1 MALSEYFATL
11 PFKPQSGPDKITY
24 EERPD
29 VVGPTEKRV
38 GRFVPNKI
46 VRGPDVAVIN
56 DFAKNPGS
64 LVDLPGLPGDDMTA
78 LKRALAKPMGE
89 PVMVD
94 FLAGPRLKNLS
105 FDRPINSLADLVAA
119 ENMRR
124 QEERGLEFRTA
135 LLEQG
140 LTAEDVR
147 AAEVEQRVQEI
158 KDARERKRARLGEFG
173 MAQQRALRRGEIR
186 PEDVVRGRYGISM
199 TEAAAEAFGRA
210 RGFAPEEMR
219 FESGRLAVPTLPLPR
234 RRSFPGRTP
243 QTPQTPLSV
252 VSGGTG
258 DPGDIARAMG
268 PAASVY
274 AAAVPPA
281 GGAGARSDDPFS
293 GMTSVR
299 DIIDRFTVSS
309 GRPPRGKFG
318 FNAFM
323 IEKSRQLGAM
333 YPAGIPR
340 PVPEAANLEAAK
352 RAVRTL
358 QQMLG

>member
-38 GRFVPNKI
+38 GRFVPTKI

-124 QEERGLEFRTA
+124 EEERGLEFRTA

-147 AAEVEQRVQEI
+147 AAEVEQRIQRI
-158 KDARERKRARLGEFG
+158 KEARERKRQGLTEFAR
-173 MAQQRALRRGEIR
+173 AQDAALRRGEIR
-186 PEDVVRGRYGISM
+186 PEDVERTRAGIRM

-219 FESGRLAVPTLPLPR
+219 MGEGTLMRPTVLRGRSL
-234 RRSFPGRTP
+234 PGRTP
-243 QTPQTPLSV
+243 QTPQTPRSV
-252 VSGGTG
+252 VSGGTS
-258 DPGDIARAMG
+258 D

-274 AAAVPPA
+274 SAAVGPA

-293 GMTSVR
+293 NITDPADFFDLIAM
-299 DIIDRFTVSS
+299 
-309 GRPPRGKFG
+309 GRIRSARGKISLPTFQ
-318 FNAFM
+318 A
-323 IEKSRQLGAM
+323 EKNRQLERIFGE
-333 YPAGIPR
+333 GRVPR
-340 PVPEAANLEAAK
+340 PVPVAAELEASK
-352 RAVRTL
+352 RAARAL
-358 QQMLG
+358 QEMLG